1 MAKRKP
7 AEPKQVP
14 RDLIITQCAYRKDSL
29 EETAKRLEAE
39 QHKSDG
45 RKLPGELKRKTAEL
59 FDAGCL
65 ADILDCD
72 QASTIIGVCS
82 RRVRQLCQDG
92 RLGMKMQTHYV
103 IPRKSLEEF
112 LEKPRRVGVP
122 GQRAQEKS

>member
-7 AEPKQVP
+7 AEPRQVP
-14 RDLIITQCAYRKDSL
+14 RELIITQCAYRRDSL
-29 EETAKRLEAE
+29 EGTAKRLKAE
-39 QHKSDG
+39 QHASDG
-45 RKLPGELKRKTAEL
+45 RKLPAEL
-59 FDAGCL
+59 RRRTQELTNAGCM

-72 QASTIIGVCS
+72 QASTIIGVSS

-92 RLGMKMQTHYV
+92 RLGQKMQIHYV